1 MPPKIKIRRS
11 EEDSNKSFTWSEEEI
26 QLLLEVILHYKSDKA
41 GQGIDWESVKS
52 KDCDIRNSFLK
63 RYPKNGDDQHIYHE
77 DLSIFTKER
86 LISKVKALRTK
97 FKVALDLGRKS
108 GGGRMVSQF
117 YELCVNI
124 WGGCPAVESIPG
136 GLESSEPPTSM
147 DSGSAEGEEVDIE
160 TSEEG
165 YPNPEL
171 SITNA
176 KKSGCKA
183 KRSLIAHLKDARNAK
198 LKKPLSFEK
207 QMLQW
212 QEMM

>member
-1 MPPKIKIRRS
+1 M
-11 EEDSNKSFTWSEEEI
+11 
-26 QLLLEVILHYKSDKA
+26 QLLLEVILHYKSNKA

-52 KDCDIRNSFLK
+52 KYCDIRNIFLE

-77 DLSIFTKER
+77 DLSIFTNER
-86 LISKVKALRTK
+86 LISKVKALRAK
-97 FKVALDLGRKS
+97 LKVALDLGRES

-124 WGGCPAVESIPG
+124 WGGCPAVESIPC
-136 GLESSEPPTSM
+136 GLESSEPPTFI

-171 SITNA
+171 SIPNA
-176 KKSGCKA
+176 NKSGCIP

-198 LKKPLSFEK
+198 LKSHFHLKNK
-207 QMLQW
+207 CYNGKR
-212 QEMM
+212 